1 MKHKISRRKESNK
14 DQRKINKIN
23 ICIKDQQMKS
33 SFI

>member
-1 MKHKISRRKESNK
+1 MKYKISRRKNNK